1 MLRILRVGS
10 GILVRRRPFRPVACN
25 ACARALGRLTM
36 DWYEWHRGYDK
47 SDGSQA
53 ASRNSAAAHRR
64 RARSRADRA
73 ISSPQYLRRRRAR
86 PHRRCPRPS
95 PARRRDLHVGGAGS
109 PSRGSGSCS
118 GRGCESER
126 SGSLRLRR
134 RNAEG
139 CYEGRIPC
147 QLALACGVIGNLAPD
162 TTPAFI
168 RLASAVCDTG
178 GSLIWTRLLSANNGA
193 SHTPVVRRLLAEAG
207 FEEVRADVV
216 DADDGNPEHLRNEF
230 GAGRFL
236 VASHVHRVGPA
247 ELPRGELFKFVG
259 FKALLKESM
268 NR

>member
-1 MLRILRVGS
+1 MLTKGESHVSWRSL
-10 GILVRRRPFRPVACN
+10 
-25 ACARALGRLTM
+25 
-36 DWYEWHRGYDK
+36 
-47 SDGSQA
+47 A
-53 ASRNSAAAHRR
+53 AS
-64 RARSRADRA
+64 
-73 ISSPQYLRRRRAR
+73 
-86 PHRRCPRPS
+86 
-95 PARRRDLHVGGAGS
+95 GS
-109 PSRGSGSCS
+109 
-118 GRGCESER
+118 
-126 SGSLRLRR
+126 
-134 RNAEG
+134 
-139 CYEGRIPC
+139 
-147 QLALACGVIGNLAPD
+147 GNLAPD

-178 GSLIWTRLLSANNGA
+178 GSLIWTRLLSASNGA
-193 SHTPVVRRLLAEAG
+193 SHTPVVRRLRPAEAG